1 MFVKRRDISLWWGF
15 YNLHDTIGMG
25 DSVMNNLRSP
35 SVAELNVR
43 KINSI
48 AFLYFTHEDTITNN
62 DGVVGVGSGTSHT
75 SSTSSGGGLKAFATR
90 KGKECHSHNQCQGES
105 Q

>member
-25 DSVMNNLRSP
+25 DRVMNNLRSP

-48 AFLYFTHEDTITNN
+48 ALLYLTDVDAITHNN
-62 DGVVGVGSGTSHT
+62 GI
-75 SSTSSGGGLKAFATR
+75 
-90 KGKECHSHNQCQGES
+90 N
-105 Q
+105 

>member
-1 MFVKRRDISLWWGF
+1 MKAPTDNKIHDACCKYDPQDGGAMFVKRRDISLWWGF

-25 DSVMNNLRSP
+25 DRVMNNLRSP

-48 AFLYFTHEDTITNN
+48 SFLYFTHEDTITN
-62 DGVVGVGSGTSHT
+62 DYSVHCVV
-75 SSTSSGGGLKAFATR
+75 
-90 KGKECHSHNQCQGES
+90 
-105 Q
+105 